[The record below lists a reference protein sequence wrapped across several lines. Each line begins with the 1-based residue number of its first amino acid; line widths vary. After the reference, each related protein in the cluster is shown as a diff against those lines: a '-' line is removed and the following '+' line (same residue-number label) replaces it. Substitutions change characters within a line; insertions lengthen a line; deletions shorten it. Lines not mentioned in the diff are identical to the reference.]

1 MTRVVAVD
9 PGRAKCGL
17 VLVDVEQRLVVAGS
31 VQPAAAVDD
40 LLKQWCRHSSAVDR
54 ILLGDGTSSTHW
66 RPRLEALALVELVDE
81 TGTTLRARA
90 RYWQLWPPRGWQR
103 LVPRGLL
110 LPPGDLDAVAALV
123 MLEQSLQITCR
134 WPRSSPGPVR
144 SAPER

>member
-17 VLVDVEQRLVVAGS
+17 VLVDVEERLVVEGS

-66 RPRLEALALVELVDE
+66 RTRLEALARVELVDE
-81 TGTTLRARA
+81 TGTTLRARS

-134 WPRSSPGPVR
+134 WPRSSPGPIR